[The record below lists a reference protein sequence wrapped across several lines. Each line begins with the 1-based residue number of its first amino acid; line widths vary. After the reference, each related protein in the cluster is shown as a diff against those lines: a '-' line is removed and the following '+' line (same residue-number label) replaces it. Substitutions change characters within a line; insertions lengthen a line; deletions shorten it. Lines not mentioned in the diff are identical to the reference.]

1 MTQRIFFALLAALG
15 VVTASDKPDPSEAE
29 IQQIIKTFAANE
41 SAFAKARANYTYR
54 RSASLR
60 ETAAGGGRWEEVV
73 DIVFT
78 AEGRPQERVVN
89 APPQN
94 LKFVIMTPQDLQDL
108 RDVLPFVLTTEQID
122 QYHVRYLGRET
133 VDEIET
139 FVFAVKPKTREK
151 NKRYFAGVV
160 WVDDK
165 DLQVVKSYGRGVGLE
180 RKHGSEDYA
189 KFETFRQQV
198 DGKYW
203 FPTYTYANQPLF
215 FESGEVP
222 IRMAVKYENY
232 KIFTA
237 ESTIKFGDVA
247 DAGAPGTPGAA
258 GSAGGTGTVAAPEQP
273 KGPELA
279 PLINRPAKKK
289 KK

>member
-1 MTQRIFFALLAALG
+1 MKALILSLAASLAL
-15 VVTASDKPDPSEAE
+15 TAAAEKADPSDGE
-29 IQQIIKTFAANE
+29 IQNIIKTFAANE
-41 SAFAKARANYTYR
+41 SAFSKARANYTYR
-54 RSASLR
+54 RSSSLR

-73 DIVFT
+73 DIVFSS
-78 AEGRPQERVVN
+78 AGRPEERVVN

-94 LKFVIMTPQDLQDL
+94 LRFVVMTPQDLQDL

-133 VDEIET
+133 IDEIEAY
-139 FVFAVKPKTREK
+139 VFAVKPKTREK
-151 NKRYFAGVV
+151 DKRYFAGIV
-160 WVDDK
+160 WVDEK
-165 DLQVVKSYGRGVGLE
+165 DLQVVKSYGRGVGKE

-203 FPTYTYANQPLF
+203 FPTYTYANQPLYF
-215 FESGEVP
+215 DSGEVP
-222 IRMAVKYENY
+222 IRMTVKYDNY
-232 KIFTA
+232 KLFTA

-247 DAGAPGTPGAA
+247 EAGAAAGTPGAA
-258 GSAGGTGTVAAPEQP
+258 GTGAAGAKAPEQP

-279 PLINRPAKKK
+279 PLINRPVKKK
-289 KK
+289 K

>member
-1 MTQRIFFALLAALG
+1 MKALILSLAASLAL
-15 VVTASDKPDPSEAE
+15 TAAAEKADPSDGE
-29 IQQIIKTFAANE
+29 IQNIIKTFAANE
-41 SAFAKARANYTYR
+41 SAFSKARANYTYR
-54 RSASLR
+54 RSSSLR

-73 DIVFT
+73 DIVFSS
-78 AEGRPQERVVN
+78 AGRPEERVVN

-94 LKFVIMTPQDLQDL
+94 LRFVVMTPQDLQDL

-133 VDEIET
+133 IDEIEAY
-139 FVFAVKPKTREK
+139 VFAVKPKTREK
-151 NKRYFAGVV
+151 DKRYFAGIV
-160 WVDDK
+160 WVDEK
-165 DLQVVKSYGRGVGLE
+165 DLQVVKSYGRGVGKE

-203 FPTYTYANQPLF
+203 FPTYTYANQPLYF
-215 FESGEVP
+215 DSGEVP
-222 IRMAVKYENY
+222 IRMTVKYDNY
-232 KIFTA
+232 KLFTA

-247 DAGAPGTPGAA
+247 EAGAAAGSPGAA
-258 GSAGGTGTVAAPEQP
+258 GTGAGGAKAPEQP

-279 PLINRPAKKK
+279 PLINRPVKKK
-289 KK
+289 K

>member
-1 MTQRIFFALLAALG
+1 MKRYLWAA
-15 VVTASDKPDPSEAE
+15 VVIGSLMAADKPDPGEAE

-41 SAFAKARANYTYR
+41 SSFAKARANYTYR
-54 RSASLR
+54 RSSSLR
-60 ETAAGGGRWEEVV
+60 ETGAGGGRWEEVV
-73 DIVFT
+73 DIVFN
-78 AEGRPQERVVN
+78 AQGRPEERVVN

-94 LKFVIMTPQDLQDL
+94 LKFVVMTPNDLQDL
-108 RDVLPFVLTTEQID
+108 RDVLPFVLTAEQID

-133 VDEIET
+133 VDEIECY
-139 FVFAVKPKTREK
+139 VFAVKPKQRIK
-151 NKRYFAGVV
+151 DKRYFAGIV
-160 WVDDK
+160 WVDDR

-189 KFETFRQQV
+189 KFETFRQQI

-222 IRMAVKYENY
+222 IRMTVKYDNY
-232 KIFTA
+232 KIFAA
-237 ESTIKFGDVA
+237 ESTIKFGDLA
-247 DAGAPGTPGAA
+247 DPSAAAAGTPGAPGT
-258 GSAGGTGTVAAPEQP
+258 GTATPAPPEAP

-279 PLINRPAKKK
+279 PPYSRKKK
-289 KK
+289 KNP

>member
-1 MTQRIFFALLAALG
+1 MKPLLFAALAA
-15 VVTASDKPDPSEAE
+15 ASTTLAADASTKPDPSEAE
-29 IQQIIKTFAANE
+29 IQNIIKTFAANE
-41 SAFAKARANYTYR
+41 SAFARARANYTYR

-60 ETAAGGGRWEEVV
+60 ETAVGGGRWEEVV
-73 DIVFT
+73 DIVFN
-78 AEGRPQERVVN
+78 AEGKPAERVVN

-94 LKFVIMTPQDLQDL
+94 LKFVVMTPQDLQDL

-122 QYHVRYLGRET
+122 LYHVRYLGRET
-133 VDEIET
+133 VDEIDT
-139 FVFAVKPKTREK
+139 YVFAVKPKTREK
-151 NKRYFAGVV
+151 DKRYFAGLV

-165 DLQVVKSYGRGVGLE
+165 DLQVVKSYGRGVGKE

-203 FPTYTYANQPLF
+203 FPTYTFANQPLY

-237 ESTIKFGDVA
+237 ESTIRFGDIA
-247 DAGAPGTPGAA
+247 DAGAAPGTPGAA
-258 GSAGGTGTVAAPEQP
+258 GTAGGATASAPEAP

-279 PLINRPAKKK
+279 PLIYPKKK

>member
-1 MTQRIFFALLAALG
+1 MMKPILLTLLAALSAFAD
-15 VVTASDKPDPSEAE
+15 ASKKPDPSDAE
-29 IQQIIKTFAANE
+29 IQNIIKTFAANE

-60 ETAAGGGRWEEVV
+60 ETGTGGGRWEEVV
-73 DIVFT
+73 DIVFNSS
-78 AEGRPQERVVN
+78 GRPEERVVN

-94 LKFVIMTPQDLQDL
+94 LKFVVMTPQDLQDL

-122 QYHVRYLGRET
+122 NYHVRYLGRET
-133 VDEIET
+133 VDEIDT
-139 FVFAVKPKTREK
+139 YVFAVKPKAREK
-151 NKRYFAGVV
+151 DKRYFAGIV
-160 WVDDK
+160 WVDDR
-165 DLQVVKSYGRGVGLE
+165 DLQVVKSYGRGVGKE

-203 FPTYTYANQPLF
+203 FPVYTFANQPLY

-247 DAGAPGTPGAA
+247 DAGGAAPGTPGQPGT
-258 GSAGGTGTVAAPEQP
+258 GSASAPEPP
-273 KGPELA
+273 KGPEVA
-279 PLINRPAKKK
+279 PLIYKSKKK
-289 KK
+289 KN